1 MKTIQSKSILFV
13 TGAFVSHTCWDDWRA
28 YFEGKGYKTLAPP
41 WPHKDA
47 TAQELRNRQPNDVAL
62 ATLTTVEL
70 IDHYASFAKSFS
82 EKPIIMGHSFGGLI
96 TQVLVNRGLAAAGV
110 AIHSAPPKGVFPYEF
125 SFLKAGWKVLGL
137 FSSMKKT
144 YMMSFKDWQYAFVNG
159 MPLQEQKAAY
169 EKYTIPESKTAAR
182 GALSDATKVDYD
194 KPHVPLLFT
203 SGSTDHIMP
212 AHLNFRNYNRY
223 KKNGSVLEYK
233 EFPGKN
239 HFVLGL
245 PSWKEDA
252 DYIFNWLQTH

>member
-13 TGAFVSHTCWDDWRA
+13 TGAFVSHTCWDDWRT

-47 TAQELRNRQPNDVAL
+47 TARELRNRQPNDVAL

-169 EKYTIPESKTAAR
+169 ESYTIPESKTAAR

-203 SGSTDHIMP
+203 AGSTDHIMP
-212 AHLNFRNYNRY
+212 AHLNFRNHNRY

-245 PSWKEDA
+245 PGWKEDA

>member
-28 YFEGKGYKTLAPP
+28 YFEGKGYKTIAPP

-47 TAQELRNRQPNDVAL
+47 TPQELRKRQPNDVAL

-82 EKPIIMGHSFGGLI
+82 EKPIIIGHSFGGLI

-159 MPLQEQKAAY
+159 MPLQEQRAAY

-252 DYIFNWLQTH
+252 DYISNWLQTH

>member
-28 YFEGKGYKTLAPP
+28 YFEGKGYKTIAPP

-47 TAQELRNRQPNDVAL
+47 TPQELRKRQPNDVAL
-62 ATLTTVEL
+62 ATLTTVGL

-82 EKPIIMGHSFGGLI
+82 EKPIIIGHSFGGLI

-159 MPLQEQKAAY
+159 MPLQEQRAAY

-252 DYIFNWLQTH
+252 DYISNWLQTH